1 MLRDTLRPGVAYNF
15 SQITDTRTAR
25 FSVQASGGPHEIP
38 INLAPSVLLL
48 IHLLSEKILCCPYP
62 LYLGEGIFLW
72 RHHDSIA

>member
-25 FSVQASGGPHEIP
+25 FSLQTSGGPPEIP

-48 IHLLSEKILCCPYP
+48 IHLLSEKNIMLP
-62 LYLGEGIFLW
+62 LPTLFG
-72 RHHDSIA
+72 